1 MTTPFWL
8 GVPPEVP
15 SALLSSGPGPAPL
28 QAAAAAWMS
37 LSAEYASAAEE
48 LTEVLGAVQTGAW
61 EGPSADSYTAAHLPY
76 LAWLTKT
83 SADSA
88 GMAAQQELVA
98 TAYTTALA
106 AMPTLPELAANH
118 ATHAALSATNL
129 FGINTI
135 PIAVNEAAYA
145 RMWVQAATT
154 MGVYEDVSGIALASA
169 PRTTPAPTVLKGG
182 VGAASAFVA
191 LPTGVEVLPV
201 WLAILLMILEVLAEV
216 LFAIVG
222 YAIIIVLMLPLLIL
236 TFVIIFAII
245 GFFVAVIAAALA
257 IIVGPPLLLAASPF
271 VLAGTLIA
279 VPTATSLS
287 TALPIGIG
295 QYLASVDAEP
305 VEIEVGQVEADAAA
319 GATRLAP
326 ALGESA
332 AVRPVAA
339 WSPAVA
345 PGDKLASAVASHQGA
360 GPLGFAGTAGKASV
374 ARPAGLTVL
383 GHGEFSGAP
392 QVPMLP
398 VTWVQNLL
406 GAAS

>member
-135 PIAVNEAAYA
+135 PIALNEAAYA

-154 MGVYEDVSGIALASA
+154 MGEYEDVSGIALASA
-169 PRTTPAPTVLKGG
+169 PRTTPAPTVLRGG
-182 VGAASAFVA
+182 VGSASA
-191 LPTGVEVLPV
+191 LPATSGGVGELP
-201 WLAILLMILEVLAEV
+201 
-216 LFAIVG
+216 
-222 YAIIIVLMLPLLIL
+222 IIIVILIQIILILLELLFAAVAYTIVILSLLPFVIVVEAFVLSIVAIVYGLPLLLI
-236 TFVIIFAII
+236 
-245 GFFVAVIAAALA
+245 
-257 IIVGPPLLLAASPF
+257 ASPF
-271 VLAGTLIA
+271 LLTGSLLVGL
-279 VPTATSLS
+279 PTSLSTSLS

-392 QVPMLP
+392 QVPLLP